1 MTVNQIFKGT
11 PEAEIVDTTHA
22 LIVKLS
28 EYIKYTKSEKE
39 NSMEQYL
46 LYIAKKELTII
57 ISKHINWNLLPQDT
71 PVYVYPDTF
80 ALSAKE
86 AIAKLRYYRG
96 YMGRANGSI
105 STYTEGVTSHS
116 SVRHSETM
124 DINIKRVLPAEI
136 FEDII
141 KEDFLEREYSFLT
154 LNPKN

>member
-71 PVYVYPDTF
+71 PVYVYYRDYITGTADSIAHPYYYSGEVSSENGECILYTDGKTSF
-80 ALSAKE
+80 SAKTKK
-86 AIAKLRYYRG
+86 IRG
-96 YMGRANGSI
+96 DWIVIPAVMFDNMNSGNF
-105 STYTEGVTSHS
+105 T
-116 SVRHSETM
+116 
-124 DINIKRVLPAEI
+124 NIHYG
-136 FEDII
+136 
-141 KEDFLEREYSFLT
+141 FLE
-154 LNPKN
+154 